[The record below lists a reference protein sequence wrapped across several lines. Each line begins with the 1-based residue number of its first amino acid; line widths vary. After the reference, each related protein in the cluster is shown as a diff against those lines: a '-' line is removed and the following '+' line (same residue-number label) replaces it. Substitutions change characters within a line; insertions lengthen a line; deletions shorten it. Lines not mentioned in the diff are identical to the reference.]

1 MKQLYL
7 LMSILLT
14 AVAAD
19 GQKIRFTDT
28 SNVWYESVHTWDM
41 SQMWRTT
48 YKGDSSIN
56 GTDYQKLY
64 TLGKSST
71 NLYLLIREDTL
82 AKKIYYWDDTT
93 ERVLYD
99 FSLEVGDTV
108 AYPLGRHYLK
118 SIDSVKIDS
127 FWYKTFYFES
137 ATGQFEWPYTVIE
150 NIGCAQSLAFPI
162 DAAYRF
168 LGSSRLNCFYND
180 GVKPVFS
187 KPVESFDNKDSCY
200 TYIIYVSVD
209 DVPNSKALT
218 ISPHPANSSSVI
230 TFPYTLQKGELI
242 IYNTLGQTVR
252 RVSLSK
258 SSKITV
264 GSLPGVGMYYYKVS
278 DITNVQ

>member
-118 SIDSVKIDS
+118 SID
-127 FWYKTFYFES
+127 
-137 ATGQFEWPYTVIE
+137 
-150 NIGCAQSLAFPI
+150 
-162 DAAYRF
+162 
-168 LGSSRLNCFYND
+168 
-180 GVKPVFS
+180 
-187 KPVESFDNKDSCY
+187 KDLKV
-200 TYIIYVSVD
+200 TEF
-209 DVPNSKALT
+209 K
-218 ISPHPANSSSVI
+218 
-230 TFPYTLQKGELI
+230 
-242 IYNTLGQTVR
+242 
-252 RVSLSK
+252 RVA
-258 SSKITV
+258 V
-264 GSLPGVGMYYYKVS
+264 G
-278 DITNVQ
+278 